1 MSGLEAPRCLVQ
13 GVLVLE
19 STQTILMTSLLENPC
34 KNAPTQITLEEG
46 CLDSTHLSIQIHQA
60 TRETYSTQ
68 SITSSHLYNIFKTG
82 TITPI

>member
-1 MSGLEAPRCLVQ
+1 MSGLEAPRRLVQ

-46 CLDSTHLSIQIHQA
+46 CLDSTHLNVQIHQA

>member
-1 MSGLEAPRCLVQ
+1 MSGWSRRA
-13 GVLVLE
+13 
-19 STQTILMTSLLENPC
+19 QTSSAGGASVGKHPDNSDDPC

-46 CLDSTHLSIQIHQA
+46 CLDSTHLNVQIHQVM
-60 TRETYSTQ
+60 RETHSTQ